1 MKPIENNKK
10 RQIFSGKSG
19 FTLIEMLVVV
29 SIIGILVS
37 VAGYN
42 NSRVLK
48 SSKDAALKVEL
59 DVLRNAVYR
68 YSLDNNGN
76 FPETLDDLAGDE
88 LKRVPEEW
96 VGSNG
101 RGKYHLDN
109 QKGLILLYNS
119 KGNDFSQNRDQA
131 GFKYGDY

>member
-1 MKPIENNKK
+1 MKAINKTIK
-10 RQIFSGKSG
+10 RTVCRGKSG

-37 VAGYN
+37 IAGYN

-59 DVLRNAVYR
+59 DTIRNAVYR

-76 FPETLDDLAGDE
+76 FPETLEELVGDE
-88 LKRVPEEW
+88 LRRVPKEW
-96 VGSNG
+96 AGSKA
-101 RGKYHLDN
+101 RGKYHFDKEKGTIFLYDSQGTDLS
-109 QKGLILLYNS
+109 QKL
-119 KGNDFSQNRDQA
+119 DQA
-131 GFKYGDY
+131 GNKYGDY

>member
-1 MKPIENNKK
+1 MNRSVK
-10 RQIFSGKSG
+10 G

-48 SSKDAALKVEL
+48 TSKDAALKVEL
-59 DVLRNAVYR
+59 DLIRNAVYR

-76 FPETLDDLAGDE
+76 FPESLNELEGDE
-88 LKRVPEEW
+88 LKRAPEEW
-96 VGSNG
+96 SGSKA
-101 RGKYHLDN
+101 RGKYHFDKE
-109 QKGLILLYNS
+109 KGLIFLYDDN
-119 KGNDFSQNRDQA
+119 GNELSQKIDQA
-131 GFKYGDY
+131 GVKYGDY